1 MWGLA
6 PRIPL
11 RNVVRVL
18 MKFHNPQ
25 GIHRLSAAAI
35 KYIADPGWHADG
47 GGLYLEVD
55 KNGRKRWAMRVT
67 VAGRRRD
74 FGLGPLHKVSLQQ
87 ARERA
92 SDYRAKAYQGIDPI
106 AQKKLVTIEN
116 VVPTFEQ
123 AARQVH
129 TDRKGIWSNGKH
141 VDQWI
146 NTLADYA
153 FPILG
158 HKRVSEIKT
167 ADVLDVLSPIW
178 TTKKETA
185 RRVRQRL
192 AVVLDW
198 ARAAGHRS
206 GDNPVEL
213 IGDALP
219 RHPKTDRH
227 HAALAY
233 ADVPTFIGKLRAGK
247 AEGVTK
253 AAFEFLILAAARTTE
268 VRFAMWDEI
277 DLEAATWTIPGNNV
291 ATGRRMKSGREHIV
305 PLPGRALELLRGMG
319 KSTKT
324 KLVFPDSTTGKALSE
339 NRFLIARDAIGYT
352 KEQCTPHGFR
362 SSFRDWAAEETN
374 FPPEVVEM
382 ALAHAIRNKTEA
394 AYRRGNL
401 MAKRRELMH
410 AWAIHVLVAA
420 DSN

>member
-1 MWGLA
+1 
-6 PRIPL
+6 
-11 RNVVRVL
+11 
-18 MKFHNPQ
+18 MKFLNPQ

-55 KNGRKRWAMRVT
+55 TNGRKRWAMRLT

-106 AQKKLVTIEN
+106 AQKKMMPVEI

-146 NTLADYA
+146 NTLVDYA

-158 HKRVSEIKT
+158 TKRVSEIKT

-198 ARAAGHRS
+198 ARAAGHRP
-206 GDNPVEL
+206 GTRR
-213 IGDALP
+213 GAF
-219 RHPKTDRH
+219 DR
-227 HAALAY
+227 
-233 ADVPTFIGKLRAGK
+233 RAC
-247 AEGVTK
+247 
-253 AAFEFLILAAARTTE
+253 
-268 VRFAMWDEI
+268 
-277 DLEAATWTIPGNNV
+277 
-291 ATGRRMKSGREHIV
+291 H
-305 PLPGRALELLRGMG
+305 
-319 KSTKT
+319 
-324 KLVFPDSTTGKALSE
+324 
-339 NRFLIARDAIGYT
+339 ARD
-352 KEQCTPHGFR
+352 
-362 SSFRDWAAEETN
+362 
-374 FPPEVVEM
+374 
-382 ALAHAIRNKTEA
+382 
-394 AYRRGNL
+394 
-401 MAKRRELMH
+401 
-410 AWAIHVLVAA
+410 
-420 DSN
+420 